1 MKSLENEYWPDNETS
16 SELIGIVEGGR
27 GFPKHFKFSL
37 MISDKGF
44 KIILIYTTGHGST

>member
-1 MKSLENEYWPDNETS
+1 
-16 SELIGIVEGGR
+16 
-27 GFPKHFKFSL
+27 